1 MTQTDGLLFDPNTYD
16 PEQFDAETRRLLRA
30 TIDFFEGQGKKR
42 LLDDDLKVVWPAEF
56 VDFVKREK
64 LFATFLTPSEFADGD
79 PNKRWDAA
87 RNAALSE
94 IFGFYGLTYWYTEQV
109 TILGLGPIWQS
120 ENKDAKLKA
129 ADDLAAGEVM
139 AFGLSEREHGADVYN
154 TDMVLTPAS
163 EEDVANGIL
172 YRATGEKY
180 YIGNGNVA
188 SMVSVFGRRGDIEGQ
203 DAYVFF
209 AADSRHEN
217 YHLVDN
223 VVHMQIYV
231 STFRLEN
238 YPVRAEDILHTGVEA
253 FAAALNTVN
262 IGKFNLCTCSIG
274 MVEHAF
280 YEAITHA
287 QNRILYGNPV
297 TEFAH
302 VRANFVDS
310 YARIVAMKLF
320 SQRSVDYLRSASLDD
335 RRYLLFNPVT
345 KAKVTMEG
353 ETIMRALHDVVAAK
367 GYEKNTMF
375 REVAQLIGALPRLEG
390 TVHVN
395 VGLVLKFMPNYML
408 NPKEYPQIP
417 TRNDAADDVFFWKQG
432 PTRGAG
438 KVQFADWTPA
448 YEKHA
453 SIPNVAPVLRA
464 GAGLQGVPHHRRPRR
479 RSAEGSGFP
488 AQRRPFVL
496 VDRLRPADSRAGR
509 ADGRRQRHRRPDLRL
524 PDSRLQHLCRC
535 AARQA
540 ELDAGAAGLGAR
552 RDPQTRARRGAL
564 RPDVGASQGLRR
576 RLRDAA
582 LTNERATQPCGRT
595 PASACRSGSTPVED
609 RRRLGPR
616 SNSGTSS
623 SAAKR
628 RRAGVLSRSRARSR
642 RRGGS
647 AVAPLRQWPSRRA

>member
-1 MTQTDGLLFDPNTYD
+1 MTQTDGLLFNPNTYD

-42 LLDDDLKVVWPAEF
+42 LLDDDLKAVWPADF
-56 VDFVKREK
+56 VDFVKRER
-64 LFATFLTPSEFADGD
+64 LFATFLTPSEFADGNPD
-79 PNKRWDAA
+79 KRWDAA

-94 IFGFYGLTYWYTEQV
+94 ILGFYGLTYWYTEQV

-129 ADDLAAGEVM
+129 ADDLEAGEVM

-154 TDMVLTPAS
+154 TDMVFTPAS
-163 EEDVANGIL
+163 EEDRANGIL

-188 SMVSVFGRRGDIEGQ
+188 SMVSVFGRRGDVSAADAGEG
-203 DAYVFF
+203 YVFF

-217 YHLVDN
+217 YRLIDN

-353 ETIMRALHDVVAAK
+353 ETIMRSLHDVVAAK

-408 NPKEYPQIP
+408 NPDGISRDSDPQRP
-417 TRNDAADDVFFWKQG
+417 RRRCLLLESGADAR
-432 PTRGAG
+432 RGEGAVRRLDAG
-438 KVQFADWTPA
+438 LRA
-448 YEKHA
+448 
-453 SIPNVAPVLRA
+453 APGHPERRAVLRA
-464 GAGLQGVPHHRRPRR
+464 GAGVQAVPPHGRSRCRPT
-479 RSAEGSGFP
+479 EGSGLP
-488 AQRRPFVL
+488 AQRRPLVL
-496 VDRLRPADSRAGR
+496 VDRLRAADSRAGG
-509 ADGRRQRHRRPDLRL
+509 ADRRRQRHRRPDLRL
-524 PDSRLQHLCRC
+524 PDPRLQHVCRC
-535 AARQA
+535 AAR
-540 ELDAGAAGLGAR
+540 
-552 RDPQTRARRGAL
+552 
-564 RPDVGASQGLRR
+564 
-576 RLRDAA
+576 
-582 LTNERATQPCGRT
+582 
-595 PASACRSGSTPVED
+595 
-609 RRRLGPR
+609 
-616 SNSGTSS
+616 
-623 SAAKR
+623 
-628 RRAGVLSRSRARSR
+628 
-642 RRGGS
+642 
-647 AVAPLRQWPSRRA
+647 